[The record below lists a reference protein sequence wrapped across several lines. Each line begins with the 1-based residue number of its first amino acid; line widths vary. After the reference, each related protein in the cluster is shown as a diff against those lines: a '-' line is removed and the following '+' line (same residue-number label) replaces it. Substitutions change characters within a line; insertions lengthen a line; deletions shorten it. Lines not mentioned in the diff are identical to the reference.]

1 MPLPSSSDVPLL
13 PPLPP
18 LILRVGVTGHRP
30 NRLTGSDPTLLAA
43 QIDLVLRRIKDAAD
57 EAAAGWPCTQPPVC
71 RVVSSL
77 AEGADRL
84 VARAALACGF
94 ALQAV
99 LPLPEA
105 DYEQDF
111 AAEGSLSEF
120 RDLLRRAESVF
131 ELPSASPR
139 AQAYLAAGELT
150 LRQCD
155 VLLVIWDGAPSA
167 GIGGTAE
174 IAARAAAAGLPAV
187 CIHAIAPHPISFGNA
202 SEPLHELSSSL
213 RSLLLP
219 QPPALASLQAY
230 RGERWP
236 GRPAASSY
244 IFLRVLGDRQLRL
257 PSTPRYGAIASEVQS
272 PSLQPYFA
280 WADALATRYGERS
293 RSAALQLQWLA
304 SAAVFSGLLAIPF
317 EEHRWVL
324 RLLACTE
331 CGATLVLVATAL
343 LLLRRP
349 WHARWLLYRSLAEQ
363 MRSLDLLAPLGEA
376 LSYAQVPGFF
386 PHESGSEAFSQA
398 FLQAV
403 TRHLGL
409 PSARVDAVFLN
420 QRREALA
427 HTLEGQA
434 AFQGRAAHRYENIE
448 RILRRSGLVLFITAA
463 LFSLYDLA
471 HSFLLTEFV
480 SAWLTACTALLPAV
494 GAMITGLATQGE
506 YQRQT
511 HRAVAMRRT
520 LEVLLGELP
529 RGSSLTLNALV
540 TATHRAA
547 EVLTSEVR
555 DWQVLVSIKRPSL
568 PT

>member
-1 MPLPSSSDVPLL
+1 MPVPSSSDVPPH

-18 LILRVGVTGHRP
+18 LTLRVGVTGHRP
-30 NRLTGSDPTLLAA
+30 NRLTQSDPALLAA
-43 QIDLVLRRIKDAAD
+43 QIDLVLRRIQDAAN
-57 EAAAGWPCTQPPVC
+57 EAAADWPSTQPAVC

-94 ALQAV
+94 AIQVV
-99 LPLPEA
+99 LPLPQA

-111 AAEGSLSEF
+111 EARGSLAEF
-120 RDLLRRAESVF
+120 RDLLQRAENVF
-131 ELPSASPR
+131 ELPAASPR

-155 VLLVIWDGAPSA
+155 VLLAIWDGAPSA
-167 GIGGTAE
+167 GLGGTAE
-174 IAARAAAAGLPAV
+174 IAAQAAAAGLPV
-187 CIHAIAPHPISFGNA
+187 VRIHAIAPHPIYFGTGT
-202 SEPLHELSSSL
+202 EPLAELSSAL

-230 RGERWP
+230 RRERWP
-236 GRPAASSY
+236 GRPAASSF

-257 PSTPRYGAIASEVQS
+257 PSTPRYEAIASEVHS
-272 PSLQPYFA
+272 PSLRPYFA
-280 WADALATRYGERS
+280 WADALATRHGERS

-304 SAAVFSGLLAIPF
+304 SAAVFSGLLAIPL
-317 EEHRWVL
+317 EEHRWAL

-363 MRSLDLLAPLGEA
+363 MRSLDLLAPLGEP

-386 PHESGSEAFSQA
+386 HHESGSEAFSQV

-403 TRHLGL
+403 TRHLGF
-409 PSARVDAVFLN
+409 PSARVDPAFLN
-420 QRREALA
+420 QRSEALA
-427 HTLEGQA
+427 HTLESQA
-434 AFQGRAAHRYENIE
+434 AFQGRAARRYENIE
-448 RILRRSGLVLFITAA
+448 RVLRRAGLVLFITAA
-463 LFSLYDLA
+463 IFSLYDLA

-480 SAWLTACTALLPAV
+480 SPWLTAGTALLPAV

-506 YQRQT
+506 YQRLT

-520 LEVLLGELP
+520 LAVLLAELP
-529 RGSSLTLNALV
+529 RGPSLTLESLV
-540 TATHRAA
+540 AATHRAA

-555 DWQVLVSIKRPSL
+555 DWQVLVSVKRPSL